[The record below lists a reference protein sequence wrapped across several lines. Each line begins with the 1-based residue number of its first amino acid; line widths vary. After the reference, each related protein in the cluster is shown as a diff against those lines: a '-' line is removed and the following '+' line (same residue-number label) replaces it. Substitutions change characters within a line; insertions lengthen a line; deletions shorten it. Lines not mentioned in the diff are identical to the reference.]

1 MRALPP
7 WWILAGVKPDGPEI
21 DMGSW
26 RAISFTAE
34 QQAMFCVNDKGE
46 VQDDSKHQAA
56 LAELKKGGGAAPAKG
71 AVGGGM
77 RALPPWWILAGVKP
91 DGPEIDMGSWRAI
104 SFTAEQQAK
113 FYVNEKGEVQDDTK
127 HKAALAELKKG
138 DAAPAKGGVC
148 GVSAL
153 PPWWLRAG
161 VKPEGPEID
170 MGGWKAISFTA
181 EQQAKFCVNEKGE
194 VQDDTKHQAA
204 LAQVSKGGYT
214 APAKGNVAALPPW
227 WIRAGVKP
235 AGPEIDMGGWKG
247 ISFTEE
253 QQATFGITATGDV
266 LDEAKHK
273 SAVDALKK

>member
-1 MRALPP
+1 MVGPPWWIRAGVKPTGPEVDHGSWKGISFTEEQQATFAVNAQGEVQDQPKHEAALAALKKGGDAPATKGSVSAGPP
-7 WWILAGVKPDGPEI
+7 WWILAGVKPAGPEI
-21 DMGSW
+21 DMGGW
-26 RAISFTAE
+26 RAVSFTAE
-34 QQAMFCVNDKGE
+34 QQATFC
-46 VQDDSKHQAA
+46 
-56 LAELKKGGGAAPAKG
+56 
-71 AVGGGM
+71 
-77 RALPPWWILAGVKP
+77 
-91 DGPEIDMGSWRAI
+91 
-104 SFTAEQQAK
+104 
-113 FYVNEKGEVQDDTK
+113 VNEKGEVQDDTK
-127 HKAALAELKKG
+127 HKAALAELKNG
-138 DAAPAKGGVC
+138 GGAAPAKGAVGGGMC
-148 GVSAL
+148 AL
-153 PPWWLRAG
+153 PPWWIRAG